1 MGANLIYT
9 IEYSKI
15 GPIFDQV
22 EILDNT
28 KIKLTKDTKESRY
41 TMEFDVSEILDI
53 FDEGAWEDIGE
64 FIKNINSSQGQEK
77 KELITEM
84 MNYYGIKFE
93 DPEDLIKLYKNYKGN
108 YSDYAADLIEEAVKN
123 LEKYSLELED
133 VPVLVQSWI

>member
-1 MGANLIYT
+1 MGANLSYT

-41 TMEFDVSEILDI
+41 TLEFDVSLVLDV

-64 FIKNINSSQGQEK
+64 FIKNINSSEESERK
-77 KELITEM
+77 KFIDEM
-84 MNYYGIKFE
+84 MDFYGVKFE
-93 DPEDLIKLYKNYKGN
+93 EPEDLIELYENYKGN
-108 YSDYAADLIEEAVKN
+108 YSDYTTDLIDEVVKN
-123 LEKYSLELED
+123 LDDYSSELED
-133 VPVLVQSWI
+133 EVVFVESWI